1 MTGVSI
7 ELLYTIVSGLLGLI
21 WMEIRSMRKDLQVLS
36 TASAVDRERIL
47 VIEKQYE
54 SLPCMKGENCDRKP
68 D

>member
-47 VIEKQYE
+47 VVERQFE
-54 SLPCMKGENCDRKP
+54 NLPCMKGDNCDRKP